1 MSFQANQDLGVGNPY
16 AKVDP
21 AVAAKLPDGAKAI
34 STENHG
40 FSFRATTGRID
51 VELVDGS
58 VRRFF
63 MKVLLEES
71 GRAMVHGEFES
82 MTAIYNLIPD
92 SVPRPIG
99 WGTYETISDTHFF
112 LCEFKDINQELPN
125 VGKFTECLGA
135 LHNNSMSP
143 TGKFGFHVT
152 TYSGNLS
159 QHNEW
164 SDSWETFFAKSMRHA
179 LTHEISA
186 RGPSEDIEILSP
198 VIFDKVIPRL
208 LRPLES
214 EGRSVKPCLVHGD
227 LWYGNTGKN
236 ATTGNPIMFDACS
249 FYAHN
254 EYELGQWAPVC
265 NRFASEYVQAYHL
278 HFPISSP
285 VEDYQGR
292 IDLYKLRFN
301 THVSALFPQDR
312 HLREQML
319 QDMRDLIARYGDISN

>member
-1 MSFQANQDLGVGNPY
+1 MIFQPSLDFEVGNPS

-21 AVAAKLPDGAKAI
+21 AITAKLPYGAKVV

-51 VELVDGS
+51 VELADGS
-58 VRRFF
+58 SQRLF
-63 MKVLLEES
+63 MKVLLEER
-71 GRAMVHGEFES
+71 GRAMVQGEFES
-82 MTAIYNLIPD
+82 MIAIYNLIPD
-92 SVPRPIG
+92 SIPKPIG
-99 WGTYETISDTHFF
+99 WGTYETIPDTHFF
-112 LCEFKDINQELPN
+112 LCEFKDIDQELPD
-125 VGKFTECLGA
+125 VSKFTEDLAA
-135 LHNNSMSP
+135 LHKSSRSP

-152 TYSGNLS
+152 TYNGNLS
-159 QHNEW
+159 QYTEW
-164 SDSWETFFAKSMRHA
+164 SDSWEAFFAKSMRHA

-198 VIFDKVIPRL
+198 VIFDNVIPRL

-214 EGRSVKPCLVHGD
+214 EGRSVKPCLMHGD

-236 ATTGNPIMFDACS
+236 ATTKHPIMFDACS

-265 NRFASEYVQAYHL
+265 NRFGSEYVQGYHSQL
-278 HFPISSP
+278 PISSP

-292 IDLYKLRFN
+292 IDLYKFLAFKN
-301 THVSALFPQDR
+301 EA
-312 HLREQML
+312 
-319 QDMRDLIARYGDISN
+319 N

>member
-1 MSFQANQDLGVGNPY
+1 MIFQPSLDSEVSNSS

-21 AVAAKLPDGAKAI
+21 AVAAKLPCGAKVV

-58 VRRFF
+58 PQRFF
-63 MKVLLEES
+63 MKVLLEER
-71 GRAMVHGEFES
+71 GKAMVQGEYES
-82 MTAIYNLIPD
+82 MTAIYNIIPE
-92 SVPRPIG
+92 SVPKPIG
-99 WGTYETISDTHFF
+99 WGTYETIPNTHFF
-112 LCEFKDINQELPN
+112 LCEFKDIDQELPD
-125 VGKFTECLGA
+125 VRKFTEDLA
-135 LHNNSMSP
+135 VLHKDSRSP

-159 QHNEW
+159 QHTEW

-179 LTHEISA
+179 LAHEIST
-186 RGPSEDIEILSP
+186 RGPSEDVEILSP
-198 VIFDKVIPRL
+198 TIFDIVIPRL

-214 EGRSVKPCLVHGD
+214 EGRSVKPCLMHGD

-236 ATTGNPIMFDACS
+236 AITKSPIMFDACS

-265 NRFASEYVQAYHL
+265 NRFGTEYVQGYYSQL
-278 HFPISSP
+278 PISSP

-301 THVSALFPQDR
+301 THVSALFPQNLD
-312 HLREQML
+312 LREQML
-319 QDMRDLIARYGDISN
+319 NDMRDLIARYGNISK